1 MLIPVMA
8 DKNCFSLGGGIKLG
22 KNVFLVLRLAGF

>member
-8 DKNCFSLGGGIKLG
+8 DKNCFSLGCRVKLG
-22 KNVFLVLRLAGF
+22 KNVFLVLLLAVF